1 MYRTVQRLTPEQVEV
16 VARQLYIEM
25 LKGGYTQWPNSTTC
39 ITTPTVSLTSI
50 AVK

>member
-25 LKGGYTQWPNSTTC
+25 LKGGYTRGRIPLPASRRRR
-39 ITTPTVSLTSI
+39 
-50 AVK
+50 